1 MTNILELL
9 KNEKVEWKKLGE
21 VCETKF
27 WMMPATPKFISEK
40 GIPYITGKNIKN
52 GNIDYNNVKY
62 ISEYDFNQISQ
73 KRELRIDDV
82 LISMIG
88 TIGEIGI
95 IKENIKFYG
104 QNLYVLR
111 LDKNQI
117 VNKYFYYYFSQN
129 IVKESLISKKNNSSQ
144 GYIRAGQLE
153 SLEIPIPSLETQKK
167 IVEILDKFTNYV
179 TELQSEL
186 QSRTKQYAYY
196 RDKLLSEEYLD
207 KVTKEM
213 EEDRRLNIVT
223 LGEIGEFTRGNG
235 LQKKDFLD
243 EGNPVIHYGQ
253 IYTKYG
259 FVAEKVLS
267 YVSDEIFSKLRKAQK
282 NDILIATTSENVEDV
297 GKSVVWVG
305 EDEIGFSGDM
315 YSYRTKQNSKY
326 IAYYFQTNAF
336 QKQKERKA
344 TGTKM
349 IRIHGDD
356 MEKFEIPLPPLS
368 LQNKIVK
375 VLDKFQVL
383 LANTKGLLP
392 AEIEQRQKQYEY
404 YREKLLTFDVECS
417 RTNERTF
424 IISNIYYDILQEVAN
439 IVEVDIEDKV
449 EWTKLLNIT
458 KKVNNVNWKVMG
470 RALYYIDLSSVNTGN
485 KKIEATEL
493 ITKTNAPSRAKQ
505 IVKSKDIIFGTT
517 RPMQERLALIPDC
530 LDNQV
535 CSTGYCVLRSDKEI
549 VKEKWIYYNLLK
561 TDFYKYV
568 ELNQKGASYP
578 AISDSEIKNYKIPLP
593 PLHVQQHVV
602 SILDKFDTLVND
614 IKEGLPKE
622 IEHRQQ
628 QYEYWRECLLNFPR

>member
-62 ISEYDFNQISQ
+62 ISEDDFNQISQ
-73 KRELRIDDV
+73 KRELRMDDI

-95 IKENIKFYG
+95 IRENVRFYG

-111 LDKNQI
+111 LDKSQI
-117 VNKYFYYYFSQN
+117 MNMYFYYYFSQGV
-129 IVKESLISKKNNSSQ
+129 VKNSLISQKNNSSQ
-144 GYIRAGQLE
+144 GYIRAGHLE
-153 SLEIPIPSLETQKK
+153 NLEIPIPSLETQEK
-167 IVEILDKFTNYV
+167 IVKILDKFTNYV

-186 QSRTKQYAYY
+186 QSRTKQYTYY
-196 RDKLLSEEYLD
+196 RDKLLSEEYLT

-213 EEDRRLNIVT
+213 EEDRRLNVVT
-223 LGEIGEFTRGNG
+223 LGEIGEFARGNG
-235 LQKKDFLD
+235 LQKKDFLE

-259 FVAEKVLS
+259 FVADEVLS
-267 YVSDEIFSKLRKAQK
+267 NVSDEIFSKLRKAQK

-297 GKSVVWVG
+297 GKSVVWLG
-305 EDEIGFSGDM
+305 DEEIGFSGDM
-315 YSYRTKQNSKY
+315 YSYRTEQNSKY

-336 QKQKERKA
+336 QKQKERKV

-349 IRIHGDD
+349 IRIHADD

-383 LANTKGLLP
+383 LADTKGLLP
-392 AEIEQRQKQYEY
+392 EEIEQRQKQYEY

-417 RTNERTF
+417 RTNERTNVH
-424 IISNIYYDILQEVAN
+424 NI
-439 IVEVDIEDKV
+439 
-449 EWTKLLNIT
+449 
-458 KKVNNVNWKVMG
+458 
-470 RALYYIDLSSVNTGN
+470 
-485 KKIEATEL
+485 
-493 ITKTNAPSRAKQ
+493 
-505 IVKSKDIIFGTT
+505 
-517 RPMQERLALIPDC
+517 
-530 LDNQV
+530 
-535 CSTGYCVLRSDKEI
+535 
-549 VKEKWIYYNLLK
+549 
-561 TDFYKYV
+561 
-568 ELNQKGASYP
+568 
-578 AISDSEIKNYKIPLP
+578 
-593 PLHVQQHVV
+593 
-602 SILDKFDTLVND
+602 
-614 IKEGLPKE
+614 
-622 IEHRQQ
+622 
-628 QYEYWRECLLNFPR
+628 